1 MKNNIHFFIISRS
14 VLLRMRNVSDKILE
28 EMKTYIRCSV
38 IFENR
43 AVYEIT
49 WKNIVDRGWKRMTIQ
64 HGACALHAG

>member
-1 MKNNIHFFIISRS
+1 
-14 VLLRMRNVSDKILE
+14 MRNVSDKILE

-38 IFENR
+38 IFGNR

-49 WKNIVDRGWKRMTIQ
+49 WKNIVDRGWTRMTIQ